1 MRRSCS
7 FKITKHPPWQLWHN
21 PADFS
26 CYFAVLSASL
36 NVNPITKTFVFSNK
50 GTVFRGSVSSGF
62 NHLSWGELTNNH
74 LGIPFT
80 TDLGRRMKEGVV
92 WRKRRRGSLPPPFL
106 SLFFLTS
113 AEACHRAPVNPRMTY
128 PWPRMEMIFK
138 RLFFWTETWLILE
151 VSKVFWKKEEKKP
164 SSGSS
169 LAHVAENYLFYYYEN
184 LCQFSSLLGLFSNRF
199 FLIKLTT
206 GAALLTSEKQKFWNQ

>member
-36 NVNPITKTFVFSNK
+36 NVNPITKAFVFSNK

-74 LGIPFT
+74 LGIPFM
-80 TDLGRRMKEGVV
+80 TDLGRGMKEGG
-92 WRKRRRGSLPPPFL
+92 RGDKVDPP
-106 SLFFLTS
+106 LFFFDKCIGFPQSSSKPKYDIPLATDGS
-113 AEACHRAPVNPRMTY
+113 DSRVA
-128 PWPRMEMIFK
+128 IF
-138 RLFFWTETWLILE
+138 LDWTMAYFRGLQSLL
-151 VSKVFWKKEEKKP
+151 KEGRKEGKKP
-164 SSGSS
+164 SSRSS
-169 LAHVAENYLFYYYEN
+169 LAHVAEN
-184 LCQFSSLLGLFSNRF
+184 
-199 FLIKLTT
+199 
-206 GAALLTSEKQKFWNQ
+206 

>member
-36 NVNPITKTFVFSNK
+36 NVNPITKAFVFPNK
-50 GTVFRGSVSSGF
+50 GTVFRGSDSSGF

-74 LGIPFT
+74 LGMPFM

-92 WRKRRRGSLPPPFL
+92 WRKRRWGRSPAPFFCW
-106 SLFFLTS
+106 FFLTS
-113 AEACHRAPVNPRMTY
+113 AQAFHSAPVKSSMTY
-128 PWPRMEMIFK
+128 PWPWMEVIFEW
-138 RLFFWTETWLILE
+138 LFFWTELWFILE
-151 VSKVFWKKEEKKP
+151 VSKVFWKKEGREKAQLWIFPGPCGWKLLILLLRRP
-164 SSGSS
+164 VPVGQPGQTCF
-169 LAHVAENYLFYYYEN
+169 LFP
-184 LCQFSSLLGLFSNRF
+184 FR
-199 FLIKLTT
+199 LIL
-206 GAALLTSEKQKFWNQ
+206 